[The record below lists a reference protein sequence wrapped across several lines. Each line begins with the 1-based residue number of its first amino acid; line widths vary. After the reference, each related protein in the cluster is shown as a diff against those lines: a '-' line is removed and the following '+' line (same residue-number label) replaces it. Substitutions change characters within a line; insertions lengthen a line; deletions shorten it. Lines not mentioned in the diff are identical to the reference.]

1 MCMDYAQTFV
11 GVTGEIVAQKEARLN
26 LSFDDT
32 DEAWNNNV
40 CKSSESDSSSSGG

>member
-32 DEAWNNNV
+32 DEA
-40 CKSSESDSSSSGG
+40 